1 MGIRM
6 SGLISGMDT
15 DAIIKELMSAQTMKK
30 TKIERK
36 KTKADW
42 AKDKWAE
49 LNTKLYNL
57 YTKQLNKVKMQ
68 GTYKAKKVTS
78 SNESAVT
85 ATASSSAASGS
96 HTVDIK
102 KLASSQYLTSGK
114 LKGEVT
120 SSTKLAGADGLG
132 MDEGNVITVKAG
144 ETTKSLTITADT
156 TVKDFVKVLSEAGL
170 NAEFDEKQGRFFVS
184 SKESGEKNA
193 FSLTINS
200 IDPDSDLGKAREA
213 LKAAM
218 GGSSSTLNSFYDS
231 YSSALDNLKKKQE
244 AFDNSSSADRA
255 TAKKELEAAQEKV
268 DKLKNDLIDQRKETE
283 EQRETGA
290 AQEIVAEKYVDKL
303 KTDSSLA
310 TTYQGIVDSV
320 NANYYDSGT
329 TNFSQAAKDKAEAA
343 LKAEDS
349 SKTYTAAEIDAKAE
363 AMRQEELDAALMAEG
378 RTYAKSAAAQTE
390 VQNELA
396 NTAGSDFQNMYK
408 KLYKED
414 HKGVAA
420 AGKAVE
426 DAITQ
431 YESALENGSA
441 ASGPVVNGQL
451 DKLGLTNIVDGQIAD
466 ANKTDNQD
474 GSFSLDLG
482 DGSKVTLVQA
492 SDAEIVFDGAV
503 LTGDSNTFTAAG
515 FTMQLNSVTNGK
527 VTLSATIDTDSV
539 YNSIKDFV
547 KEYNNILGEMNK
559 LYNADSARGYE
570 PLSDEE
576 KEAMSDDQVKLWE
589 DKIKDSLLRR
599 DNTLGS
605 LIDTMRSTLQS
616 TVTIDGKSYSL
627 ATFGIMTSS
636 DYTEKG
642 LLHIFGDEDDTTYA
656 EETNK
661 LKAALA
667 EDPELV
673 EKVLS
678 GVMGNLSDVM
688 MNKMKGTSLS
698 SALTFYND
706 KEMKKTIKGYEDD
719 IKKWEAK
726 LQEIEERYYK
736 QFSAM
741 EVALSKLN
749 SQSNYLASMLGTSG
763 Q

>member
-1 MGIRM
+1 
-6 SGLISGMDT
+6 
-15 DAIIKELMSAQTMKK
+15 
-30 TKIERK
+30 
-36 KTKADW
+36 
-42 AKDKWAE
+42 
-49 LNTKLYNL
+49 
-57 YTKQLNKVKMQ
+57 
-68 GTYKAKKVTS
+68 
-78 SNESAVT
+78 
-85 ATASSSAASGS
+85 
-96 HTVDIK
+96 
-102 KLASSQYLTSGK
+102 
-114 LKGEVT
+114 
-120 SSTKLAGADGLG
+120 
-132 MDEGNVITVKAG
+132 
-144 ETTKSLTITADT
+144 
-156 TVKDFVKVLSEAGL
+156 
-170 NAEFDEKQGRFFVS
+170 
-184 SKESGEKNA
+184 
-193 FSLTINS
+193 
-200 IDPDSDLGKAREA
+200 
-213 LKAAM
+213 
-218 GGSSSTLNSFYDS
+218 
-231 YSSALDNLKKKQE
+231 
-244 AFDNSSSADRA
+244 
-255 TAKKELEAAQEKV
+255 
-268 DKLKNDLIDQRKETE
+268 
-283 EQRETGA
+283 
-290 AQEIVAEKYVDKL
+290 
-303 KTDSSLA
+303 
-310 TTYQGIVDSV
+310 
-320 NANYYDSGT
+320 
-329 TNFSQAAKDKAEAA
+329 
-343 LKAEDS
+343 
-349 SKTYTAAEIDAKAE
+349 
-363 AMRQEELDAALMAEG
+363 
-378 RTYAKSAAAQTE
+378 
-390 VQNELA
+390 
-396 NTAGSDFQNMYK
+396 
-408 KLYKED
+408 
-414 HKGVAA
+414 
-420 AGKAVE
+420 
-426 DAITQ
+426 
-431 YESALENGSA
+431 
-441 ASGPVVNGQL
+441 
-451 DKLGLTNIVDGQIAD
+451 
-466 ANKTDNQD
+466 
-474 GSFSLDLG
+474 
-482 DGSKVTLVQA
+482 
-492 SDAEIVFDGAV
+492 
-503 LTGDSNTFTAAG
+503 
-515 FTMQLNSVTNGK
+515 MQLNSVTNGK